1 MAAIRLDRVWGS
13 SAARLPTDVTDSS
26 RAAMILIFW
35 ELLCGLC
42 RCADG
47 HHLLLYFVTLANRSI
62 AFLIASPIE

>member
-1 MAAIRLDRVWGS
+1 
-13 SAARLPTDVTDSS
+13 
-26 RAAMILIFW
+26 MILIFW